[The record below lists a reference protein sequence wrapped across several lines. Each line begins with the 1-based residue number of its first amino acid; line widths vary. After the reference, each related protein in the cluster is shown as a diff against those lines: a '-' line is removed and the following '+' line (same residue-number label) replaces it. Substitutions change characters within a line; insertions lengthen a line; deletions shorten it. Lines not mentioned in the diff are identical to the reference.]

1 MAMKTLLGVV
11 FFCFTI
17 SAAQSQ
23 SFAAERGLLAPD
35 WNDPSLSRA
44 RKNLEAAPRSLAPHT
59 LAPRST
65 AREGEI
71 PLSLPRW
78 GLGQR
83 IDNLNS
89 AERALSRSAVS
100 IGAPV
105 AWPKCAARTPKTEYV
120 RDKTGVWYSDQYNFG
135 CIIISISGDRAFNPD
150 LKFPTGLTVP
160 DDCSEE
166 ARAAPPVDDSEG
178 DAHGRFELQLSLNRL
193 PYTLSG
199 SCLQGAEAFC
209 RNRAA
214 QCALVGR
221 LILLEGS
228 PQ

>member
-1 MAMKTLLGVV
+1 MKILVGVV
-11 FFCFTI
+11 FCCFTI
-17 SAAQSQ
+17 SAAQFQ
-23 SFAAERGLLAPD
+23 SLAAERGLLEPD
-35 WNDPSLSRA
+35 WNDPNVARA
-44 RKNLEAAPRSLAPHT
+44 RKNLEAAPRT
-59 LAPRST
+59 LAPQST
-65 AREGEI
+65 AREAEI

-78 GLGQR
+78 GFGKR
-83 IDNLNS
+83 IDSPNS
-89 AERALSRSAVS
+89 QERALSRSAAPT
-100 IGAPV
+100 GAPV
-105 AWPKCAARTPKTEYV
+105 ALPKCAAKTPKTSHV
-120 RDKTGVWYSDQYNFG
+120 RDKTGVWYSDQYDFG
-135 CIIISISGDRAFNPD
+135 CLIISFSGDRAFNPD

-166 ARAAPPVDDSEG
+166 ARAAPPADDSEG
-178 DAHGRFELQLSLNRL
+178 DAQGRFELQLSLNRL

-221 LILLEGS
+221 LILLGGN